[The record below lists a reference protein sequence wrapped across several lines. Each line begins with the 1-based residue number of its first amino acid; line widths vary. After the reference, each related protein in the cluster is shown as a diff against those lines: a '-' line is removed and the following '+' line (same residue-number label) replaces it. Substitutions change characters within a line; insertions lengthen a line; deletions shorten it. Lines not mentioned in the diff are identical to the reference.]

1 MNHQL
6 DQTELSVKISS
17 ILKKIF
23 PEPLGPVSNEL
34 TDELAAS
41 FFPADSTRL
50 AHMRQAC
57 RTASRLA
64 YQMDYDEQ
72 TAKKIIT
79 AALFHDVGYSEKLN
93 KTGFHPLDGAAYLAH
108 CNAPED
114 VIRAVLWHSST
125 PIEIENL
132 PEIKKIYDNFPGPNY
147 DCPIHKAVAYAD
159 FRTSPLGESYSF
171 GQRIAELESRYGI
184 GSVPPSI
191 ARMTLPYAR
200 KNQRDYASTIAC
212 AQGKNLPWIFCDI
225 DNTLIMPGKRIDRRT
240 LNAINRYT
248 TAGGHFSLISGKHMI
263 SVPHLISCVGDHTP
277 HVGVNG
283 SVIVRNGKLKIFG
296 ETITPFKA
304 IEDALL
310 EANVN
315 YATYVQ
321 DGIWT
326 RAELKESELKDFIN
340 VGEVLPQPGPTP
352 GEKGAIKIL
361 TFSHRDQT
369 EQCELVRNLADVYGM
384 NCVRTAEDFL
394 EIGPA
399 GHGKHSAMM
408 QIMKETGWSDLNS
421 IAIGDSENDLT
432 MFGHAGISAVVA
444 NAAREALPSADMII
458 PACEEH
464 VVARLLDTLVDSSQD
479 GCWSIPCNWLSAH
492 K

>member
-1 MNHQL
+1 MN
-6 DQTELSVKISS
+6 VSS

-57 RTASRLA
+57 KTARRLA
-64 YQMDYDEQ
+64 AQMDYDTE
-72 TAKKIIT
+72 TAETVVT
-79 AALFHDVGYSEKLN
+79 AALFHDVGYSEKLS

-114 VIRAVLWHSST
+114 LVSAVLWHSST
-125 PIEIENL
+125 PVEIESM
-132 PEIKKIYDNFPGPNY
+132 PEMKEIYSQFPGPNY
-147 DCPIHKAVAYAD
+147 DCPIYKAVAYCD
-159 FRTSPLGESYSF
+159 FRTSPVGESYSF
-171 GQRIAELESRYGI
+171 GQRIVELENRFGLD
-184 GSVPPSI
+184 SVPPAI
-191 ARMTLPYAR
+191 ARKTLPYSR
-200 KNQRDYASTIAC
+200 QNQQDFTRTIAC

-225 DNTLIMPGKRIDRRT
+225 DNTLIMPGDRIDRRT

-248 TAGGHFSLISGKHMI
+248 TAGGRFSLITGKHMI
-263 SVPHLISCVGDHTP
+263 SVPHLISSVGEQTSHA
-277 HVGVNG
+277 GVNG
-283 SVIVRNGKLKIFG
+283 SVIVRNGKLEVFG
-296 ETITPFKA
+296 ETVTPFKA

-315 YATYVQ
+315 YATYVS

-326 RAELKESELKDFIN
+326 RAELTPKELNDFVM
-340 VGEVLPQPGPTP
+340 VGETLPQSGPTP
-352 GEKGAIKIL
+352 EDKNAIKIL
-361 TFSHRDQT
+361 TFSHRDQA
-369 EQCELVRNLADVYGM
+369 EQCELVRNLADKYGM
-384 NCVRTAEDFL
+384 SCVRTAEDFL

-408 QIMKETGWSDLNS
+408 QIMKEAGWSDLNS

-432 MFGHAGISAVVA
+432 MFGHVGLSAVVA
-444 NAAREALPSADMII
+444 NAAPEALPAADLHI
-458 PACEEH
+458 PACDEFG
-464 VVARLLDTLVDSSQD
+464 VARLLDALVDSAQD
-479 GCWSIPCNWLSAH
+479 GCWSIPHNWLATYN
-492 K
+492 